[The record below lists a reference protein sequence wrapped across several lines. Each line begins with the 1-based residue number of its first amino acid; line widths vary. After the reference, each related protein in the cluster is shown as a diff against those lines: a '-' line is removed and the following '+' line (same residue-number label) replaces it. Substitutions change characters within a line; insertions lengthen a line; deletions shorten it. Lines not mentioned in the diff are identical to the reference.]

1 MTATIG
7 RLPQPTRRCFN
18 APMSRAAPFLA
29 LALLLVLPAC
39 ASPKPILYPNDQ
51 LEVVGREDIED
62 CRARADAAG
71 AHRDPGKAGEI
82 AKGTAVGGG
91 IGAASGAVAGAISG
105 SPGLGTA
112 IGAAAGATAGLL
124 RSLFKESRP
133 SEAHVNFVNRCLHE
147 RGYDVVGW
155 D

>member
-1 MTATIG
+1 M
-7 RLPQPTRRCFN
+7 N
-18 APMSRAAPFLA
+18 RAAPFLA

-39 ASPKPILYPNDQ
+39 AGPQPILYPNEQ
-51 LEVVGREDIED
+51 LEVVGREAADEDIED

-71 AHRDPGKAGEI
+71 AHRDPGKAGQI
-82 AKGTAVGGG
+82 AEDTAIGGG
-91 IGAASGAVAGAISG
+91 IGAASGAVGGAISG
-105 SPGLGTA
+105 SPGLGTV

-124 RSLFKESRP
+124 RSLFRESGP
-133 SEAHVNFVNRCLHE
+133 SQAHVNFVNRCLDE